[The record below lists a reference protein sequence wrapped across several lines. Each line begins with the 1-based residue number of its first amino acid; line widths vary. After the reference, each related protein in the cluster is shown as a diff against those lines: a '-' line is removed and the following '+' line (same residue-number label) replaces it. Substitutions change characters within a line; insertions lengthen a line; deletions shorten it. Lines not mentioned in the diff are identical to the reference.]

1 MDCPVLKYVHEDFIV
16 LVKTDEIVDAWK
28 RFQGR
33 VNYRNQVSGER
44 SESKEYCLYKA
55 SEGCSIFLYNYEAPG
70 EESMKE
76 VLPGVHLWPVIYETN
91 KYHISIRFEGIDEGD
106 EQTPRVRHI
115 RRDVEKSFY
124 YDFGRLSGEVSFL
137 NEPGMF
143 RMGIEYFK
151 GGKKKEAWISFD
163 VVSPK
168 LDVKADYQSI
178 LKDVNKEFEN
188 LVFRYLSLTTQ
199 QLGDGKKQPLE
210 VWMEE
215 FEEIVSHYMKNV
227 DQIIQNP
234 HSRMRTQDLYAHAD
248 RIKRWTPAMEEE
260 YAEIKESGKLEEHYF
275 KYEVYD
281 NTVNSLE
288 NRFVKYTLE
297 QIQKKLG
304 SVFTEV
310 LNRNITEIS
319 SSHRDKWIEYQRKI
333 GKYLRHPFFKSVG
346 KFEGLRQESLVLQ
359 SRMGY
364 QQVYKDWL
372 KLRKGIDFYLGNT
385 NVGTLQ
391 IWEIYELWC
400 FIKVKQM
407 VLKILNIDPSSPL
420 VTEPNGTLIQYQK
433 ASVTDKYAD
442 YRVEIAYPSPEQTSG
457 DASFSEKLALH
468 AGEKISIHYQHTFS
482 RIRKDDMK
490 IHTLT
495 TEQRPDI
502 VINITKADGN
512 VLTYLYDAKYRV
524 WSDRNLDRSEDWY
537 EQDAEMIEI
546 LKSGADFPPADAIN
560 QMHRY
565 RDAIY
570 YSDPDIGRH
579 LNKEVI
585 GGYIL
590 FPGRGDEDS
599 VAKRFY
605 SKSIKE
611 VNIGAFPLL
620 PCGKKHCEGAEDTDP
635 EGPQLYAHLKDIL
648 LDRTEYIEHIENA
661 IPQRGMYY
669 SSEDEG
675 DSVIFGICDRKQ
687 VHDWVVSSNRFALC
701 IDRKRKD
708 AISLGSDF
716 VRAKYL
722 VLYDEGQTVS
732 KEVYKVDNEPDIL
745 TGEELKALGYP
756 TPDADKYL
764 VLSLSKERNEYLTEK
779 EWCIPTSLFEENSGK
794 PLIIKCF
801 NILPPEEP
809 DLA

>member
-33 VNYRNQVSGER
+33 VNYRNQVSDKP
-44 SESKEYCLYKA
+44 SDPKKYCLYGA
-55 SEGCSIFLYNYEAPG
+55 SEGCGIFLYNYDAPG
-70 EESMKE
+70 EESMQE
-76 VLPGVHLWPVIYETN
+76 VKAGTRLWPVIYETN
-91 KYHISIRFEGIDEGD
+91 KYHLSIRFEGIDEGD
-106 EQTPRVRHI
+106 ELSPKIRHI

-124 YDFGRLSGEVSFL
+124 YDFGRLSGDISFV

-143 RMGIEYFK
+143 RMGIEYYK

-168 LDVKADYQSI
+168 LDVKADYKSI
-178 LKDVNKEFEN
+178 LKDVNAEFEN

-199 QLGDGKKQPLE
+199 QLGDGDQQPLE
-210 VWMEE
+210 AWMHV
-215 FEEIVSHYMKNV
+215 FEDVVSHYLKNV

-234 HSRMRTQDLYAHAD
+234 HSRMRTQELYAHAD
-248 RIKRWTPAMEEE
+248 RIKRWTPSMEEE
-260 YAEIKESGKLEEHYF
+260 YAEIKASGKLEEHYF
-275 KYEVYD
+275 KYEVFD

-319 SSHRDKWIEYQRKI
+319 SSHRDRWIEYQRKI
-333 GKYLRHPFFKSVG
+333 GKYLKHPFFKSVG

-372 KLRKGIDFYLGNT
+372 KLRKGIDFYLGST

-400 FIKVKQM
+400 FLKVKQM
-407 VLKILNIDPSSPL
+407 VLAILHLDATSSL
-420 VTEPNGTLIQYQK
+420 VTEPNGSLIQYQK
-433 ASVTDKYAD
+433 DSATDKYAD
-442 YRVEIAYPSPEQTSG
+442 YRVEITYPTKEQTTTPIG
-457 DASFSEKLALH
+457 EDNSFYEQLSRH

-482 RIRKDDMK
+482 RVQKDDMN

-502 VINITKADGN
+502 VVNITKSDKK

-524 WSDRNLDRSEDWY
+524 WSDKNLDRSEDWY
-537 EQDAEMIEI
+537 EQDEEMREI

-570 YSDPDIGRH
+570 YSRSDGDND
-579 LNKEVI
+579 LKKEVI

-590 FPGRGDEDS
+590 FPGRGDEES
-599 VAKRFY
+599 IAKRFY

-620 PCGKKHCEGAEDTDP
+620 PCGKKTSTGCDP

-648 LDRTEYIEHIENA
+648 LCRSDYLDHIEDS
-661 IPQRGMYY
+661 IPQRGLYY
-669 SSEDEG
+669 SAD
-675 DSVIFGICDRKQ
+675 DDAIQVIFSNGIEKEQ
-687 VHDWVVSSNRFALC
+687 HDWIINKNKFVLC
-701 IDRKRKD
+701 VDRKRKES
-708 AISLGSDF
+708 ISLKSDF

-722 VLYDEGQTVS
+722 VLFKEGETAS
-732 KEVYKVDNEPDIL
+732 KELFRV
-745 TGEELKALGYP
+745 EEDYEFMTKDELNSLGFP
-756 TPDADKYL
+756 SPEADKYL
-764 VLSLSKERNEYLTEK
+764 VLNIAKEDNILLSGK
-779 EWCIPTSLFEENSGK
+779 EWLFPSSLLEEK
-794 PLIIKCF
+794 DDRPILIKCRNF
-801 NILPPEEP
+801 LPPEE
-809 DLA
+809 